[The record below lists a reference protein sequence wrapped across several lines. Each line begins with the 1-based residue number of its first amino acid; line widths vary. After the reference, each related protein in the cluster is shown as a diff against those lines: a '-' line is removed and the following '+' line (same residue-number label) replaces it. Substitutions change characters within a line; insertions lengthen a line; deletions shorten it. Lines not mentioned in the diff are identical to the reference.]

1 MKTYPLLP
9 ALVLAA
15 AAILPDPIA
24 AQDSDPNS
32 SVDPYAEASKVNVN
46 LPASFKADIIREK
59 DGKKQL
65 MRGVFLFKTDAGRF
79 VYADN
84 PQGARF
90 DFIEPAT
97 IKFMSLEFTDD
108 INLAMQAYEDGNPAE
123 ALPLLEKAVTR
134 YQALRAIDGS
144 PVPRMEIMRMDS
156 LRKTKK
162 FDLLRDALVVA
173 KPDAYDAIGKDYLLT
188 LPAWD
193 AHSTKDWNRIEALS
207 RNIDNMAPGI
217 PAAEFAYLRGEA
229 LRRLDR
235 KPEALAEYHRA
246 MSMDFTRSRAI
257 FGDAALGALAIYE
270 EDPLVKEYFSRFGSE
285 DYNPEG
291 AYVIPAK
298 EAAYLAHLV
307 RTLKPGDRALA
318 TNQQKFL
325 DAWDNFEKAKAAGG
339 GADNS
344 KAVPEKTE

>member
-1 MKTYPLLP
+1 MKTHQIFP

-15 AAILPDPIA
+15 STFLPLTVSG
-24 AQDSDPNS
+24 QHSDPNS
-32 SVDPYAEASKVNVN
+32 SEDPYAEASKVNVN
-46 LPASFKADIIREK
+46 LPASFKADILREK

-65 MRGVFLFKTDAGRF
+65 MKGVFLFKTDAGRI

-97 IKFMSLEFTDD
+97 IKSMALEFTDD
-108 INLAMQAYEDGNPAE
+108 INLAMQAYHDGNEAE

-134 YQALRAIDGS
+134 YQTLRSITGS
-144 PVPRMEIMRMDS
+144 PVARMEIMRLDC

-173 KPDAYDAIGKDYLLT
+173 KPEAYDEIGKDYLLV

-207 RNIDNMAPGI
+207 RNIDTMAPGT
-217 PAAEFAYLRGEA
+217 PAAELAFLRGEA

-246 MSMDFTRSRAI
+246 MTMDFTRSREI
-257 FGDAALGALAIYE
+257 FGDAALGALAIYD
-270 EDPLVKEYFSRFGSE
+270 EDPLVKEYFTRFGSE

-298 EAAYLAHLV
+298 EAAYLAHLI
-307 RTLKPGDRALA
+307 RTLKPGDRSLA
-318 TNQQKFL
+318 TSQQKFVE
-325 DAWDNFEKAKAAGG
+325 AWDNFQKENQKAEAAGG
-339 GADNS
+339 KVID
-344 KAVPEKTE
+344 KVE